1 MGHSAPSHISKIV
14 PSTVHS
20 GPPEEART
28 PREGGDPGD
37 HRPPNHIPKTVL
49 SIVHVGPAPYLHLH
63 RAPRRLSD
71 AEGGD
76 AGARGLV
83 DGALP
88 LLGPGIALLPYDLAK
103 RLVVMKEITDLR

>member
-49 SIVHVGPAPYLHLH
+49 ASSRASTQKSIVHVGPAPYLHLH

-83 DGALP
+83 DRGAP
-88 LLGPGIALLPYDLAK
+88 TSRSRHRTAA
-103 RLVVMKEITDLR
+103 V